1 MKTPSMI
8 KEMRQ
13 KGKRRISDSE
23 NKRRRKNWL
32 KYASKED
39 KRLHEQY
46 RLDQEA
52 AIERS
57 KKKNRATPAKNRA
70 RSTQKRGR

>member
-13 KGKRRISDSE
+13 KGERRISDAE

-39 KRLHEQY
+39 KRLHEQN
-46 RLDQEA
+46 RLDMES

-70 RSTQKRGR
+70 RSTKKRGR